1 MSSNILNDFLSF
13 LNKSATVI
21 GGQDGQIQKPQ
32 IMSGTPLPRE
42 GQVDMVNNSTTPGMS
57 TTSHG
62 TAQGAPLKAKA
73 IKFENLSN
81 NQDNKTY
88 NV

>member
-32 IMSGTPLPRE
+32 IMSGTPPPRE
-42 GQVDMVNNSTTPGMS
+42 GQVDMVNNSITPGMS
-57 TTSHG
+57 TPSHG
-62 TAQGAPLKAKA
+62 QAQGSPIKAKA
-73 IKFENLSN
+73 INFKKQS
-81 NQDNKTY
+81 
-88 NV
+88 